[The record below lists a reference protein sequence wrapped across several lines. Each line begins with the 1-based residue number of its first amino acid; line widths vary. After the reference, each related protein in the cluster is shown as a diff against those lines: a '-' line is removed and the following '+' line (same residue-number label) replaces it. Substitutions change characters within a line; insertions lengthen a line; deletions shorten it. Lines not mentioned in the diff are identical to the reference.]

1 MGGIREMQNEVLTG
15 NIKRRLK
22 RIEGQIKG
30 IERMIDDDCSCMDV
44 LVQVSAA
51 RAAISKV
58 GAIILENHANKC
70 LTEALQ
76 KENGKEELENLMS
89 VISNFIR

>member
-1 MGGIREMQNEVLTG
+1 MENEELTA

-44 LVQVSAA
+44 LVQVSAV
-51 RAAISKV
+51 RAATSKV
-58 GAIILENHANKC
+58 GAIILENHAHKC
-70 LTEALQ
+70 LSEALQ

-89 VISNFIR
+89 VISNFIK